1 MIIIKCFWISSCD
14 ILFSLKLLLANDMHL
29 TPVCK
34 STVSLGKKKKKK
46 YSLLCHQ
53 TSPCNFQ
60 GSMAPCGLWSTVL
73 DALFKPTK
81 EVKDVFTVVSVNWVS
96 PLVSAIFTP
105 VSYIH
110 TLELQTCPD
119 CYCNSLIRPGT
130 QCYLSDG
137 WREMRRKGSQK
148 IFKGLDGNVKNL
160 EHV

>member
-1 MIIIKCFWISSCD
+1 MVCCGMIIIKCFWISYCD

-46 YSLLCHQ
+46 YSVLCHQ

-60 GSMAPCGLWSTVL
+60 GSMAPCGLWSAVL

-105 VSYIH
+105 DGAAAMSR
-110 TLELQTCPD
+110 LLLQ
-119 CYCNSLIRPGT
+119 LINQAGDT
-130 QCYLSDG
+130 VLSVWWLKRDEEEG
-137 WREMRRKGSQK
+137 KSE
-148 IFKGLDGNVKNL
+148 NL
-160 EHV
+160 

>member
-1 MIIIKCFWISSCD
+1 M
-14 ILFSLKLLLANDMHL
+14 LLANDMHL

-34 STVSLGKKKKKK
+34 STVSLGK

-105 VSYIH
+105 DGAADMSR
-110 TLELQTCPD
+110 LLLQ
-119 CYCNSLIRPGT
+119 LINQAGDTAICLMAEER
-130 QCYLSDG
+130 
-137 WREMRRKGSQK
+137 
-148 IFKGLDGNVKNL
+148 
-160 EHV
+160 

>member
-1 MIIIKCFWISSCD
+1 MVCCGMIIIKCFWISYCD

-60 GSMAPCGLWSTVL
+60 GRMAPCGLWSTVL

-105 VSYIH
+105 DGAADMSR
-110 TLELQTCPD
+110 LLLQ
-119 CYCNSLIRPGT
+119 LINQAGDT
-130 QCYLSDG
+130 VLSVWWLKRDEEEG
-137 WREMRRKGSQK
+137 KSE
-148 IFKGLDGNVKNL
+148 NL
-160 EHV
+160 